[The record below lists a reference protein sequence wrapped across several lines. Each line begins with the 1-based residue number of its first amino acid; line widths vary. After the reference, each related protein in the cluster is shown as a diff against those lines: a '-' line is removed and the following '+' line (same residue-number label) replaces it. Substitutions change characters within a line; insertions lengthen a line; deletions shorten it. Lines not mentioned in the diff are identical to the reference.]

1 MQVEIDKKAQK
12 DFLSLTA
19 KIQDRIKKALLE
31 LENYP
36 NVSNIKRLSNFD
48 PAYRKRVGDY
58 RVLFDVQENI
68 LTIYRILHRRE
79 SYQG

>member
-12 DFLSLTA
+12 DFLSLTP
-19 KIQDRIKKALLE
+19 KIQERIKSALLE
-31 LENYP
+31 LSNFP
-36 NVSNIKRLSNFD
+36 NVSNVKQLSNFD

-58 RVLFDVQENI
+58 RVLFDVQEDI

-79 SYQG
+79 SY

>member
-12 DFLSLTA
+12 DFLSLTP
-19 KIQDRIKKALLE
+19 KIQERIKGALLE
-31 LENYP
+31 LSNFLNIS
-36 NVSNIKRLSNFD
+36 NVKQLSNFD

-58 RVLFDVQENI
+58 RVLFDVQEGI

-79 SYQG
+79 SY